1 MEAREK
7 EKTMEQQ
14 EASEV
19 QRCRRVGSVTFG
31 LTLIL
36 FGILFLVHIALPTL
50 QYELIFRLWP
60 VVFILLGCEILVG
73 NYKSNTQKCKFI
85 YDFPAVIMLA
95 VMMLFAMV
103 MAAVDYSI
111 TYQNIWW

>member
-1 MEAREK
+1 MEALENG
-7 EKTMEQQ
+7 KTIAQQ

-36 FGILFLVHIALPTL
+36 FGILFLVHIAMPALH
-50 QYELIFRLWP
+50 YELIFRLWP
-60 VVFILLGCEILVG
+60 VVFILLGCEILVE
-73 NYKSNTQKCKFI
+73 NYKSNAKNCKFI
-85 YDFPAVIMLA
+85 YDFPAVVMQA

-103 MAAVDYSI
+103 MAAVDYAI
-111 TYQNIWW
+111 TYQYMWW

>member
-1 MEAREK
+1 MEAREN
-7 EKTMEQQ
+7 EKGLEQR
-14 EASEV
+14 EASGV
-19 QRCRRVGSVTFG
+19 QRSRRVGSVTFG

-50 QYELIFRLWP
+50 HYELIFRLWP
-60 VVFILLGCEILVG
+60 VVFILLGCEILVE
-73 NYKSNTQKCKFI
+73 NHRSNAEKCRFI
-85 YDFPAVIMLA
+85 YDFPAIVMLA
-95 VMMLFAMV
+95 MMMLFAMV

>member
-1 MEAREK
+1 MQVLEN
-7 EKTMEQQ
+7 EKTLEQQ
-14 EASEV
+14 EVSEV

-50 QYELIFRLWP
+50 HYELIFRLWP
-60 VVFILLGCEILVG
+60 VVFILLGCEILVE
-73 NYKSNTQKCKFI
+73 NYKSNAKNCKFI
-85 YDFPAVIMLA
+85 YDFPAIVMLA

-103 MAAVDYSI
+103 MAAGDYSI
-111 TYQNIWW
+111 TYQNMWW